1 MALMQ
6 IGEIDPTKSCQMS
19 FSDGTT
25 YNRSPDGEW
34 TDESRMPVGNFT
46 SLYLESIYATK
57 DVIVSEVITLTGEPL

>member
-1 MALMQ
+1 
-6 IGEIDPTKSCQMS
+6 MS